1 LRSSDVTI
9 RRLTP
14 EDASA
19 YRALR
24 LRGLQ
29 EHPDAFTSSHAEDS
43 DKPLATTER
52 RLAANSPDWVFG
64 AFVGNE
70 LAGVVGL
77 SREPRAKNRH
87 KAAIFGMYVA
97 PEHGRRGVGGELIH
111 HAIEAARSQPG
122 VEQLVLTVTET
133 NVAARTLYEKL
144 GFRSFGIEPRA
155 IRVGDSYFD
164 KNHMILF
171 LTLP

>member
-1 LRSSDVTI
+1 
-9 RRLTP
+9 
-14 EDASA
+14 
-19 YRALR
+19 
-24 LRGLQ
+24 
-29 EHPDAFTSSHAEDS
+29 
-43 DKPLATTER
+43 
-52 RLAANSPDWVFG
+52 
-64 AFVGNE
+64 
-70 LAGVVGL
+70 
-77 SREPRAKNRH
+77 
-87 KAAIFGMYVA
+87 MYVA

-111 HAIEAARSQPG
+111 HVIEAARSQPG

-133 NVAARTLYEKL
+133 NVAARTLYEKI